1 MAQRLSIIGGISVN
15 SAVLEPKCG
24 CGWEKGLVKG
34 QEKNGPV
41 EFNEVPMPREVK
53 PQSGEER
60 PPLDEVV
67 GSRCVSRRA
76 GEADY

>member
-1 MAQRLSIIGGISVN
+1 MKA
-15 SAVLEPKCG
+15 
-24 CGWEKGLVKG
+24 

-41 EFNEVPMPREVK
+41 RFNEVPMPREVK

-67 GSRCVSRRA
+67 SSRCVSSRA

>member
-1 MAQRLSIIGGISVN
+1 MKA
-15 SAVLEPKCG
+15 
-24 CGWEKGLVKG
+24 
-34 QEKNGPV
+34 QEKSGPV
-41 EFNEVPMPREVK
+41 RFNEVPMPREVK

-67 GSRCVSRRA
+67 SSRCVSSRA